1 MLMTVIVLAA
11 LAAWL
16 LYAIIK
22 IRRHET
28 GGCDGD
34 CDHCKDKCK

>member
-1 MLMTVIVLAA
+1 MLTIIVLAL

-16 LYAIIK
+16 VYAIRK

-34 CDHCKDKCK
+34 CARCGKNCK

>member
-1 MLMTVIVLAA
+1 MLTIVVLA
-11 LAAWL
+11 LLTAWL
-16 LYAIIK
+16 VYAIRK

-34 CDHCKDKCK
+34 CAHCGKKCK